1 MINLNFPLIVLI
13 FFQIFYCSRTHSQ
26 LTQFVREVQKSPFS
40 DSTRVVSLG
49 SRQNLCIN
57 EDVKSLKNINR
68 INDRCLELQKK
79 NKGKSVE
86 GNRGLLVLIVC
97 SLNFK
102 WQVFVLFK
110 NALSWQ
116 RIKSKRNKI
125 RMQGKCSPQSCSDGL
140 QIEKTI
146 LAIWQGHWVVFQG
159 KIFNSFAPKI
169 CLPCTYYDVSS
180 EKLVWDQLIIP

>member
-1 MINLNFPLIVLI
+1 MMINLNFPLIVLI

-40 DSTRVVSLG
+40 GSTRVVSLG

-86 GNRGLLVLIVC
+86 GGGVGNRA
-97 SLNFK
+97 
-102 WQVFVLFK
+102 LF
-110 NALSWQ
+110 A
-116 RIKSKRNKI
+116 
-125 RMQGKCSPQSCSDGL
+125 
-140 QIEKTI
+140 T
-146 LAIWQGHWVVFQG
+146 
-159 KIFNSFAPKI
+159 
-169 CLPCTYYDVSS
+169 
-180 EKLVWDQLIIP
+180 

>member
-1 MINLNFPLIVLI
+1 MMINLNFPLIVLI

-79 NKGKSVE
+79 NKGKSEE
-86 GNRGLLVLIVC
+86 GNRGLLVFIVC
-97 SLNFK
+97 SLNLSDKF
-102 WQVFVLFK
+102 LFY
-110 NALSWQ
+110 
-116 RIKSKRNKI
+116 SK
-125 RMQGKCSPQSCSDGL
+125 MLFPGKEL
-140 QIEKTI
+140 KAKETK
-146 LAIWQGHWVVFQG
+146 
-159 KIFNSFAPKI
+159 
-169 CLPCTYYDVSS
+169 
-180 EKLVWDQLIIP
+180 

>member
-1 MINLNFPLIVLI
+1 MLFTGKGQSVKNYFQLILFLLDCFTF

-86 GNRGLLVLIVC
+86 GGGVGNRA
-97 SLNFK
+97 
-102 WQVFVLFK
+102 LF
-110 NALSWQ
+110 A
-116 RIKSKRNKI
+116 
-125 RMQGKCSPQSCSDGL
+125 
-140 QIEKTI
+140 T
-146 LAIWQGHWVVFQG
+146 
-159 KIFNSFAPKI
+159 
-169 CLPCTYYDVSS
+169 
-180 EKLVWDQLIIP
+180 

>member
-1 MINLNFPLIVLI
+1 MLFTGKGQSVKNCFFFQLIMTTLNFSWIVLL

-86 GNRGLLVLIVC
+86 GGGVGNRA
-97 SLNFK
+97 
-102 WQVFVLFK
+102 LF
-110 NALSWQ
+110 A
-116 RIKSKRNKI
+116 
-125 RMQGKCSPQSCSDGL
+125 
-140 QIEKTI
+140 T
-146 LAIWQGHWVVFQG
+146 
-159 KIFNSFAPKI
+159 
-169 CLPCTYYDVSS
+169 
-180 EKLVWDQLIIP
+180 

>member
-1 MINLNFPLIVLI
+1 MMINLNFPLIVLI

-40 DSTRVVSLG
+40 GSTRVVSLG
-49 SRQNLCIN
+49 SRKNLCIN

-97 SLNFK
+97 SLN
-102 WQVFVLFK
+102 
-110 NALSWQ
+110 LSDKFFSIQ
-116 RIKSKRNKI
+116 
-125 RMQGKCSPQSCSDGL
+125 KCSF
-140 QIEKTI
+140 
-146 LAIWQGHWVVFQG
+146 LAR
-159 KIFNSFAPKI
+159 N
-169 CLPCTYYDVSS
+169 
-180 EKLVWDQLIIP
+180 